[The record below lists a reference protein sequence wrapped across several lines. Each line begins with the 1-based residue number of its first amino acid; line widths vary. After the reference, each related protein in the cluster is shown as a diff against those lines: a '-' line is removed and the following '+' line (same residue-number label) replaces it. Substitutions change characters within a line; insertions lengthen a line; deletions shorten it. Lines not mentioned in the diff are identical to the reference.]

1 MSGKPLWVGEINLG
15 HVLKVKRLLVM
26 TESAPYQLRCKLP
39 TQIVVQLVCVVSHGC
54 QWSGLS
60 RGLGSTFGGT
70 IHLSGSHAMSQRLVS
85 IDPVDLVRGPSFLV
99 GSTAGPTRLLQL
111 KEIVSCVCVCVIL
124 MVKYMLDVLSHTFLY
139 EP

>member
-1 MSGKPLWVGEINLG
+1 MLALIMSL
-15 HVLKVKRLLVM
+15 

-60 RGLGSTFGGT
+60 RGLDSTFGGT
-70 IHLSGSHAMSQRLVS
+70 IYISGSHAMSQRVVS

-99 GSTAGPTRLLQL
+99 GSTASPTRRL
-111 KEIVSCVCVCVIL
+111 
-124 MVKYMLDVLSHTFLY
+124 
-139 EP
+139 